1 MRPTMNFQ
9 NIKQLI
15 QLNSNNNN
23 KKKNPI
29 KTVENLNRDFCKE
42 DIQI

>member
-23 KKKNPI
+23 KKKKPI
-29 KTVENLNRDFCKE
+29 KMVENLNRDFCKE